1 MIYALNMVT
10 FHSYVEWAEGN
21 MGLSEYLI
29 WIFKESHECPWIGT
43 SFSRLMT
50 MWVVYP
56 GIPLLDTPT
65 CLNHPKKQ
73 QQQQPTTN
81 NQQPTNN
88 KQQPTTNN
96 QQTTTNKQQ
105 TTTNNQQPTN
115 KNNKQQTTNNKQQT
129 TSNKQQTTNN
139 HILTFTQ
146 TVKGQTIPAR
156 ISRYIEQ

>member
-73 QQQQPTTN
+73 QQQQ
-81 NQQPTNN
+81 
-88 KQQPTTNN
+88 QQPTTNN
-96 QQTTTNKQQ
+96 QQTTNNNQQPTTNKQQ
-105 TTTNNQQPTN
+105 T
-115 KNNKQQTTNNKQQT
+115 KT

>member
-73 QQQQPTTN
+73 QQQQQQPTTN

-88 KQQPTTNN
+88 KQQTTNN
-96 QQTTTNKQQ
+96 NQQP
-105 TTTNNQQPTN
+105 TTNNQQPTN
-115 KNNKQQTTNNKQQT
+115 NKQQTTKNKQQTKT
-129 TSNKQQTTNN
+129 TSNKQQTTTSWLLPKRSRAKQYR
-139 HILTFTQ
+139 HEYQDIL
-146 TVKGQTIPAR
+146 
-156 ISRYIEQ
+156 SSN

>member
-73 QQQQPTTN
+73 QQQPTTN

-96 QQTTTNKQQ
+96 QQTTNNKQQ
-105 TTTNNQQPTN
+105 PTTNNQQTKTTSNKQQTTN
-115 KNNKQQTTNNKQQT
+115 KNNKQQA
-129 TSNKQQTTNN
+129 TNN